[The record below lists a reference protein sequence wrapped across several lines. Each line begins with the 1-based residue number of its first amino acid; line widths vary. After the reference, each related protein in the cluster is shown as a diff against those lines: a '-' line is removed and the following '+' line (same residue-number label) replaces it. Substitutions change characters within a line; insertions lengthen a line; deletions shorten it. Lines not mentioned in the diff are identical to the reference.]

1 MTYLVND
8 KCIKC
13 KLMDCVE
20 VCPVDCFYEGKNM
33 LVIKPDECIDC
44 GVCEPECPVDAII
57 SDNDDEKGKW
67 LEVNK
72 KYSDIWPNISEK
84 KDPPA
89 DHEQFKDVKDKTAD
103 KSKREFSLIE
113 VACLLIHA
121 SKIDQN
127 YTEKEKEIVKKTLLN
142 LDTSPNEIEKIIKE
156 AEKIESDS
164 NQILDFTKNLKNI
177 DEEMKLIVIESLWE
191 IIYSDNKSDM
201 YEANLMRRLT
211 GLLYLDPKKVG
222 EIKERIN
229 LKNK

>member
-1 MTYLVND
+1 MFDFL
-8 KCIKC
+8 
-13 KLMDCVE
+13 
-20 VCPVDCFYEGKNM
+20 
-33 LVIKPDECIDC
+33 
-44 GVCEPECPVDAII
+44 
-57 SDNDDEKGKW
+57 
-67 LEVNK
+67 
-72 KYSDIWPNISEK
+72 
-84 KDPPA
+84 
-89 DHEQFKDVKDKTAD
+89 KDKTAD

-142 LDTSPNEIEKIIKE
+142 LDTSPNEIENIIKE

-177 DEEMKLIVIESLWE
+177 DEEMKLIIVESLWE
-191 IIYSDNKSDM
+191 IIYSDNESDM

-222 EIKERIN
+222 EIKVRIN
-229 LKNK
+229 LKLK

>member
-1 MTYLVND
+1 MFDFL
-8 KCIKC
+8 
-13 KLMDCVE
+13 
-20 VCPVDCFYEGKNM
+20 
-33 LVIKPDECIDC
+33 
-44 GVCEPECPVDAII
+44 
-57 SDNDDEKGKW
+57 
-67 LEVNK
+67 
-72 KYSDIWPNISEK
+72 
-84 KDPPA
+84 
-89 DHEQFKDVKDKTAD
+89 KDKTAD

-127 YTEKEKEIVKKTLLN
+127 YTEKEKEIIKKTLSK
-142 LDTSPNEIEKIIKE
+142 LDTNSNEIEKIIEE

-201 YEANLMRRLT
+201 FEANLMRRLT

-222 EIKERIN
+222 EIKERVN
-229 LKNK
+229 LKLK

>member
-1 MTYLVND
+1 MFDFL
-8 KCIKC
+8 
-13 KLMDCVE
+13 
-20 VCPVDCFYEGKNM
+20 
-33 LVIKPDECIDC
+33 
-44 GVCEPECPVDAII
+44 
-57 SDNDDEKGKW
+57 
-67 LEVNK
+67 
-72 KYSDIWPNISEK
+72 
-84 KDPPA
+84 
-89 DHEQFKDVKDKTAD
+89 KDKTAD
-103 KSKREFSLIE
+103 KSKRELSLIE

-142 LDTSPNEIEKIIKE
+142 LDTSPNEIENIIKE

-177 DEEMKLIVIESLWE
+177 DEEMKLIIVESLWE

-229 LKNK
+229 LKLK

>member
-1 MTYLVND
+1 MFEFL
-8 KCIKC
+8 
-13 KLMDCVE
+13 
-20 VCPVDCFYEGKNM
+20 
-33 LVIKPDECIDC
+33 
-44 GVCEPECPVDAII
+44 
-57 SDNDDEKGKW
+57 
-67 LEVNK
+67 
-72 KYSDIWPNISEK
+72 
-84 KDPPA
+84 
-89 DHEQFKDVKDKTAD
+89 KDKTSD
-103 KSKREFSLIE
+103 ESKREFSLIE

-164 NQILDFTKNLKNI
+164 NQILDFTKNLKNV
-177 DEEMKLIVIESLWE
+177 DEEIKLIIVESLWK

-222 EIKERIN
+222 KIKERIN
-229 LKNK
+229 IKLK

>member
-1 MTYLVND
+1 MFEFL
-8 KCIKC
+8 
-13 KLMDCVE
+13 
-20 VCPVDCFYEGKNM
+20 
-33 LVIKPDECIDC
+33 
-44 GVCEPECPVDAII
+44 
-57 SDNDDEKGKW
+57 
-67 LEVNK
+67 
-72 KYSDIWPNISEK
+72 
-84 KDPPA
+84 
-89 DHEQFKDVKDKTAD
+89 KDKTSD
-103 KSKREFSLIE
+103 ESKREFSLIE

-164 NQILDFTKNLKNI
+164 NQILDFTKNLKNV
-177 DEEMKLIVIESLWE
+177 DEEMKLIVVESLWE
-191 IIYSDNKSDM
+191 IIYSDNESDM

-229 LKNK
+229 LKLK

>member
-1 MTYLVND
+1 M
-8 KCIKC
+8 
-13 KLMDCVE
+13 
-20 VCPVDCFYEGKNM
+20 VDF
-33 LVIKPDECIDC
+33 L
-44 GVCEPECPVDAII
+44 
-57 SDNDDEKGKW
+57 
-67 LEVNK
+67 
-72 KYSDIWPNISEK
+72 
-84 KDPPA
+84 
-89 DHEQFKDVKDKTAD
+89 KDKTAD

-164 NQILDFTKNLKNI
+164 NQILDFTKNLKNA

-191 IIYSDNKSDM
+191 IIYSDKESDM

-229 LKNK
+229 LKLK

>member
-1 MTYLVND
+1 
-8 KCIKC
+8 
-13 KLMDCVE
+13 
-20 VCPVDCFYEGKNM
+20 M
-33 LVIKPDECIDC
+33 LDF
-44 GVCEPECPVDAII
+44 
-57 SDNDDEKGKW
+57 
-67 LEVNK
+67 L
-72 KYSDIWPNISEK
+72 
-84 KDPPA
+84 
-89 DHEQFKDVKDKTAD
+89 KDKNAD
-103 KSKREFSLIE
+103 NSKREFSLIE

-164 NQILDFTKNLKNI
+164 NQILDFTKNLKNV
-177 DEEMKLIVIESLWE
+177 DEEMKLIIVESLWE

-229 LKNK
+229 LKLK

>member
-1 MTYLVND
+1 MFDFL
-8 KCIKC
+8 
-13 KLMDCVE
+13 
-20 VCPVDCFYEGKNM
+20 
-33 LVIKPDECIDC
+33 
-44 GVCEPECPVDAII
+44 
-57 SDNDDEKGKW
+57 
-67 LEVNK
+67 
-72 KYSDIWPNISEK
+72 
-84 KDPPA
+84 
-89 DHEQFKDVKDKTAD
+89 KDKTAD

-164 NQILDFTKNLKNI
+164 NQILDFTKNLKNV
-177 DEEMKLIVIESLWE
+177 DEEMKLIIVESLWE

-222 EIKERIN
+222 KIKERIN
-229 LKNK
+229 IKLKWLI